1 MAEEAKCPFL
11 HIAGE
16 GTTNQGWWPR
26 RLNLE
31 ILQQSAFTV
40 GPLASLI
47 HDARFRA
54 RSGHLLRLAVL
65 RGRPASLAFVSPH
78 SD

>member
-1 MAEEAKCPFL
+1 MATEAKCPFV

-16 GTTNQGWWPR
+16 GTSNQNWWPH

-40 GPLASLI
+40 GPLGPEYDYAEDFNQLDLSAVKK
-47 HDARFRA
+47 D
-54 RSGHLLRLAVL
+54 LLTLMT
-65 RGRPASLAFVSPH
+65 
-78 SD
+78 DM